1 VAISYY
7 PFENADTTETQY
19 SALMRE
25 FQESG
30 VCDSANGAGLKVSA
44 GTGLSVNIQAGS
56 GILRGFQLVSDATAT
71 ASVNGPASSTRIDL
85 VVAQLNPTAN
95 TITFVVNPGTPGSGV
110 APAPAQSLTD
120 IFEIPLAT
128 VSVAPSGTLTVTD
141 ARSFVGMRVRPHSN
155 ATRPAPNA
163 VRLGQL
169 SFNTDTLAYEYS
181 NGSAWVALAPTLVG
195 QATKWGPG
203 SGYSLIVSS
212 TTPAVAAN
220 TIWIKPT
227 S

>member
-1 VAISYY
+1 MAISFY

-30 VCDSANGAGLKVSA
+30 VCDSANGAGLKVS
-44 GTGLSVNIQAGS
+44 GTSTTLTIQPGTA
-56 GILRGFQLVSDATAT
+56 ILRGFQVVSDATS
-71 ASVNGPASSTRIDL
+71 SVTLTGAASSTRIDL
-85 VVAQLNPTAN
+85 VVARLNPTAN
-95 TITFVVNPGTPGSGV
+95 TIGFFAVAGTPGSGV
-110 APAPAQSLTD
+110 APTPAQSLTD

-128 VSVAPSGTLTVTD
+128 ASVATSGTVTVTD
-141 ARSFVGMRVRPHSN
+141 ARNFVGMRVRVHSN
-155 ATRPAPNA
+155 TTKPAASA

-169 SFNTDTLAYEYS
+169 SFNSDTLAYEYS
-181 NGSAWVALAPTLVG
+181 NGSAWVTLTPTSVA

-203 SGYSLIVSS
+203 SGYSLIVQ
-212 TTPAVAAN
+212 TATPAVAAN